1 MPLRIEGD
9 PIQLQQ
15 VLSNV
20 ILNAMD
26 VVLDVPPNQRTV
38 TVTTTNDRRFAE
50 ICVADTGPG
59 VAPEA
64 ATKIFEP
71 FFSTKDHGMGMGLS
85 IARTIVNAHDGQID
99 VEN

>member
-1 MPLRIEGD
+1 MRNRADEDAAPESNGD

-26 VVLDVPPNQRTV
+26 AVLDMPRTQRAV
-38 TVTTTNDRRFAE
+38 TVTTTQDRRFAE

-64 ATKIFEP
+64 GD
-71 FFSTKDHGMGMGLS
+71 KD
-85 IARTIVNAHDGQID
+85 I
-99 VEN
+99 